1 MEQSLKRKRFFI
13 FVYIYII
20 YRRYRIVG
28 FKEKNMNKESFV
40 DRSFSL

>member
-1 MEQSLKRKRFFI
+1 MGTEFEEEEIFI
-13 FVYIYII
+13 FVYIHII